1 MMNEYKAIYHNL
13 WLGGLICS
21 GIIFL
26 IIGGLLFHKTG
37 ENEYLKREQDMNR
50 KILDAQANYYTLL
63 LEKNKE
69 IRAFRH
75 DIKNHLY
82 CMTILG
88 KQGQYGELQEYLEK

>member
-1 MMNEYKAIYHNL
+1 MKNAKIFNILRYIF
-13 WLGGLICS
+13 GV
-21 GIIFL
+21 FL

-75 DIKNHLY
+75 DIKIGKTG
-82 CMTILG
+82 TIWG
-88 KQGQYGELQEYLEK
+88 TAGIS